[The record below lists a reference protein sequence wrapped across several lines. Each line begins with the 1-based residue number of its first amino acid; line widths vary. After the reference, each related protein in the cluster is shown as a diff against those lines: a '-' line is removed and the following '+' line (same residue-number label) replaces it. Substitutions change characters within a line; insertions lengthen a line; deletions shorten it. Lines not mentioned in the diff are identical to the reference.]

1 MYPEGER
8 PVAFSHWTLFL
19 TAQLG
24 SGAPVETRVMQ
35 VQKEGNKGES
45 QDRKRRAY
53 RARGFVVLVVS
64 LSL

>member
-1 MYPEGER
+1 MLFPTG
-8 PVAFSHWTLFL
+8 LFL

-24 SGAPVETRVMQ
+24 SGAAMETRVMQ

-53 RARGFVVLVVS
+53 RAMGFVVLVVS